1 MLTIEV
7 LEGDITRGGRGR
19 RPDRPGEDHLPVE
32 RVIFVTVGAR
42 ATAAFTAVV

>member
-1 MLTIEV
+1 VAEV
-7 LEGDITRGGRGR
+7 GVRTVRARAAS
-19 RPDRPGEDHLPVE
+19 PVE